1 MALRLWVLLA
11 AGTWL
16 WSCPA
21 YAEEASIWVV
31 LSESGGPYAETAA
44 ALRVELSQLPQGG
57 EMRVA
62 TWQEF
67 HGISAKPPQMVVTLG
82 AVALRNVIE
91 HAPREGSLARVPI
104 LAALLPRAS
113 YDALVPKARQGL
125 SAVFLDQPV
134 GRYFDLLR
142 LAMSERK
149 KVGVLL
155 GRESSVL
162 APALLKA
169 ASTRGLQ
176 LVVAE
181 VGGDSDEIYPALRTL
196 LGEADILLALPDNQV
211 FNGGSLQNILITSY
225 RQRVPMVAFSSGY
238 VKAGAALALYVTPA
252 QVATQVAGIVRSFAN
267 GRSLP
272 PPQLAADFALVANDR
287 VARSL
292 GVQVD
297 DLPAVAEAIKRQEPG
312 R

>member
-1 MALRLWVLLA
+1 VA
-11 AGTWL
+11 WL
-16 WSCPA
+16 WPCA
-21 YAEEASIWVV
+21 AHAEEVSIWVV
-31 LSESGGPYAETAA
+31 LSESGGAYAETAA
-44 ALRVELSQLPQGG
+44 ALRAELSQLPQGG
-57 EMRVA
+57 ELRVA

-67 HGISAKPPQMVVTLG
+67 QGISARPPQLVVTLG

-91 HAPREGSLARVPI
+91 HAPRESSLARVPI

-113 YDALVPKARQGL
+113 YDALVPKARPGL

-142 LAMSERK
+142 LAMQERK

-155 GRESSVL
+155 GRESSAL

-169 ASTRGLQ
+169 ASARGLR

-181 VGGDSDEIYPALRTL
+181 VGGDSDEIYPALKTL
-196 LGEADILLALPDNQV
+196 LGEADVLLALPDNQV
-211 FNGGSLQNILITSY
+211 FNASSLQNILITTY

-238 VKAGAALALYVTPA
+238 VKAGAAMALYVTPA
-252 QVATQVAGIVRSFAN
+252 QVASQVAGIVRSFASSR
-267 GRSLP
+267 GLP
-272 PPQLAADFALVANDR
+272 PPQLAADFSLIANER

-292 GVQVD
+292 GVAVD
-297 DLPAVAEAIKRQEPG
+297 DLPALTEILKRQESM